1 MDVFSDIRA
10 SRMSALQIR
19 AVGIALALIIL
30 DGFDIAIMAFVASP
44 LSKAWGIPPAALGV
58 LLSASLF
65 GMAAGAILFSPLGDR
80 IGRRY
85 LTTISMAIVSVGMV
99 LSMFSPNVEIL
110 TAARVITGVGIGA
123 MSQLNAYVSEF
134 ASDRRRG
141 SVVGIYATGFPIGAT
156 IAGLVAGPMIP
167 AFGWHSVFAVGAALS
182 ILMLVIAW
190 FFLPESYDFLLARRP
205 RGALEKIN
213 GLLNKMGRPSL
224 DRLPEPTVEERE
236 YRGIREI
243 FRGRTGFATLMLW
256 TGYACLMAA
265 YYFANSW
272 IPKLVSASTGNDQMG
287 ITVGVFLNM
296 GGIIG
301 SLLFAV
307 VAIRFKSLP
316 ILVVTLACAAAGYIL
331 YGAAFGVPQIAI
343 GVGVL
348 LGVLAVAGVAGFYA
362 VGPSIYSAHSR
373 STGVGWMVGVGR
385 LVSISSPILVGVLIS
400 NGWQPAN
407 LFYLLAVPLLVG
419 SACIAAIGISQSR
432 KPSAEVE
439 KIILPAA
446 LEDSVR
452 EH

>member
-44 LSKAWGIPPAALGV
+44 LSKAWGIQPAALGI

-85 LTTISMAIVSVGMV
+85 LTTISMSIVSVGMI
-99 LSMFSPNVEIL
+99 LSIFSPNVEML
-110 TAARVITGVGIGA
+110 TVARVITGVGIGA

-134 ASDRRRG
+134 ASDKRRG

-156 IAGLVAGPMIP
+156 IGGLVAGPMIP
-167 AFGWHSVFAVGAALS
+167 AFGWHSVFAIGAVLS
-182 ILMLVIAW
+182 VLMLVVAW
-190 FFLPESYDFLLARRP
+190 FFLPESFDFLLARRP

-213 GLLNKMGRPSL
+213 GLLNKMGRASI
-224 DRLPEPTVEERE
+224 DRLPEFTKEERE
-236 YRGIREI
+236 YRGLQEI

-265 YYFANSW
+265 IYFANSW
-272 IPKLVSASTGNDQMG
+272 IPKLVSVSTGNDQMG
-287 ITVGVFLNM
+287 ITVGVFLNL

-301 SLLFAV
+301 SLLFAI

-316 ILVVTLACAAAGYIL
+316 ILVVTLACAAAGYVL

-348 LGVLAVAGVAGFYA
+348 LGVLSVAGVAGFYA
-362 VGPSIYSAHSR
+362 VGPSIYTAHSR

-385 LVSISSPILVGVLIS
+385 LVSISSPIMVGVLIA
-400 NGWQPAN
+400 NGWQPAD
-407 LFYLLAVPLLVG
+407 LFYLLAVPLLIG
-419 SACIAAIGISQSR
+419 SVCIAAIGLSQRR
-432 KPSAEVE
+432 KQSDTEG
-439 KIILPAA
+439 IIHQAPLDES
-446 LEDSVR
+446 LVQ